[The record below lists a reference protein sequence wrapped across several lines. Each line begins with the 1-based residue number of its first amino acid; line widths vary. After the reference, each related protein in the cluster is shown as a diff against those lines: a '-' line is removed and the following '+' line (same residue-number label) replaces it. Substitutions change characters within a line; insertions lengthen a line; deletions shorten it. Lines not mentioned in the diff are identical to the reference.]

1 MVVNM
6 NQKTSENSSIKTFEN
21 QKVEKKECNKDFWC
35 KFVVGTK
42 IAVIA
47 GLITF
52 LAIKIYQDK
61 CQDCKKVNIEK
72 IR

>member
-1 MVVNM
+1 M
-6 NQKTSENSSIKTFEN
+6 NQKTSESSSIKTFEN
-21 QKVEKKECNKDFWC
+21 QKIEKKERNKDFWC

-42 IAVIA
+42 IAIIT

-61 CQDCKKVNIEK
+61 CQACKKQIIQKEK
-72 IR
+72 SK

>member
-1 MVVNM
+1 M
-6 NQKTSENSSIKTFEN
+6 NQKTSENSSTKTFEN

-42 IAVIA
+42 IALLV

-61 CQDCKKVNIEK
+61 CQECKKQIIQKERSK
-72 IR
+72 

>member
-1 MVVNM
+1 M

-21 QKVEKKECNKDFWC
+21 QKVKKKECNKDFWC

-42 IAVIA
+42 IAIIA

-61 CQDCKKVNIEK
+61 CQECKKQIIQKEK
-72 IR
+72 TK

>member
-1 MVVNM
+1 M

-42 IAVIA
+42 IAIIA

>member
-1 MVVNM
+1 M
-6 NQKTSENSSIKTFEN
+6 NQKTSESSSIKTFEN
-21 QKVEKKECNKDFWC
+21 QKVKKKECNKDFWC

-42 IAVIA
+42 IAIIT

-61 CQDCKKVNIEK
+61 CQECKEQIIQKEK
-72 IR
+72 SK

>member
-1 MVVNM
+1 M